1 MIPYTLDGKTLVKV
15 RVNFSKETRNID
27 KYIMERNGLYGQN
40 MKGRIETIFSS
51 RNLDNNCDT
60 IARQLYPY
68 SEQVIS
74 LLDASEYHHAIDLF
88 LEILDSLTRHFVEDE
103 HYTYFDDMYSPDYPC
118 QYMLENILKKVSE
131 GLLPKEELEY
141 LNEGMMKLEQAES
154 YTDYGYPY
162 ALSLWK
168 SFMRKK

>member
-1 MIPYTLDGKTLVKV
+1 M
-15 RVNFSKETRNID
+15 NFSKETRNID
-27 KYIMERNGLYGQN
+27 KYIMERNGLYSQN
-40 MKGRIETIFSS
+40 VKDRIETIFSL
-51 RNLDNNCDT
+51 RNLDNDCDT

-68 SEQVIS
+68 SEQVKS
-74 LLDASEYHHAIDLF
+74 LLDASEYRHAIDLF

-162 ALSLWK
+162 ALSLWRT
-168 SFMRKK
+168 FMRKK

>member
-1 MIPYTLDGKTLVKV
+1 M
-15 RVNFSKETRNID
+15 NFSKETRNID
-27 KYIMERNGLYGQN
+27 KYIMERNGLYSQN
-40 MKGRIETIFSS
+40 MKGRIETIFSL
-51 RNLDNNCDT
+51 RNLDNDCDT

-68 SEQVIS
+68 SEQVKS
-74 LLDASEYHHAIDLF
+74 LLDASEYRHAIDLF

-162 ALSLWK
+162 ALSLWRT
-168 SFMRKK
+168 FMRKK

>member
-1 MIPYTLDGKTLVKV
+1 M
-15 RVNFSKETRNID
+15 NFSKVTQNIY

-40 MKGRIETIFSS
+40 MKGRIETIFSL
-51 RNLDNNCDT
+51 RNLDNDCDT

-68 SEQVIS
+68 SEQVKS
-74 LLDASEYHHAIDLF
+74 LLDASEYRHAIDLF

-131 GLLPKEELEY
+131 GLLPNEELEY

-162 ALSLWK
+162 VLSLWK
-168 SFMRKK
+168 TFMRKK

>member
-1 MIPYTLDGKTLVKV
+1 
-15 RVNFSKETRNID
+15 
-27 KYIMERNGLYGQN
+27 MERNGLYSQN
-40 MKGRIETIFSS
+40 VKDRIETIFSL
-51 RNLDNNCDT
+51 RNLDNDCDT

-68 SEQVIS
+68 SEQIKS
-74 LLDASEYHHAIDLF
+74 LLDASEYRQAIDLF

-131 GLLPKEELEY
+131 GLLPNEELEY

-168 SFMRKK
+168 TFMRKK

>member
-1 MIPYTLDGKTLVKV
+1 M
-15 RVNFSKETRNID
+15 NFSKETRNID
-27 KYIMERNGLYGQN
+27 KYIMERNGLYSQN
-40 MKGRIETIFSS
+40 VKDRIETIFSL
-51 RNLDNNCDT
+51 RNLDNDCDT

-68 SEQVIS
+68 SEQIKS
-74 LLDASEYHHAIDLF
+74 LLDASEYRQAIDLF

-131 GLLPKEELEY
+131 GLLPNEELEY

-168 SFMRKK
+168 TFMRKK

>member
-1 MIPYTLDGKTLVKV
+1 
-15 RVNFSKETRNID
+15 
-27 KYIMERNGLYGQN
+27 MERNGLYSQN
-40 MKGRIETIFSS
+40 VKDRIETIFSL
-51 RNLDNNCDT
+51 RNLDNDCDT

-68 SEQVIS
+68 SEQIKS
-74 LLDASEYHHAIDLF
+74 LLDASEYRQAIDLF

-131 GLLPKEELEY
+131 GLLPNEELEY

-162 ALSLWK
+162 ALSLWRT
-168 SFMRKK
+168 FMRKK

>member
-1 MIPYTLDGKTLVKV
+1 
-15 RVNFSKETRNID
+15 
-27 KYIMERNGLYGQN
+27 MERNGLYGQN
-40 MKGRIETIFSS
+40 MKGRIETIFSL
-51 RNLDNNCDT
+51 RNLDNDCDT

-68 SEQVIS
+68 SEQIKS
-74 LLDASEYHHAIDLF
+74 LLDASEYRQAIDLF

-168 SFMRKK
+168 TFMRKK

>member
-1 MIPYTLDGKTLVKV
+1 
-15 RVNFSKETRNID
+15 
-27 KYIMERNGLYGQN
+27 MERNGLYGQN
-40 MKGRIETIFSS
+40 MKGRIETIFSL
-51 RNLDNNCDT
+51 RNLDNDCDT

-68 SEQVIS
+68 SEQVKS
-74 LLDASEYHHAIDLF
+74 LLDASEYRHAIDLF

-131 GLLPKEELEY
+131 GLLPNEELEY

-168 SFMRKK
+168 TFMRKK

>member
-1 MIPYTLDGKTLVKV
+1 
-15 RVNFSKETRNID
+15 
-27 KYIMERNGLYGQN
+27 MERNGLYGQN
-40 MKGRIETIFSS
+40 MKGRIETIFSL
-51 RNLDNNCDT
+51 RNLDNDCDT

-68 SEQVIS
+68 SEQIKS
-74 LLDASEYHHAIDLF
+74 LLDASEYRQAIDLF

-162 ALSLWK
+162 ALSLWRT
-168 SFMRKK
+168 FMRKK

>member
-1 MIPYTLDGKTLVKV
+1 M
-15 RVNFSKETRNID
+15 NFSKETRNID
-27 KYIMERNGLYGQN
+27 KYIMERNGLYSQN
-40 MKGRIETIFSS
+40 MKGRIETIFSL
-51 RNLDNNCDT
+51 RNLDNDCDT

-68 SEQVIS
+68 SEQVKS
-74 LLDASEYHHAIDLF
+74 LLDASEYRHAIDLF

-168 SFMRKK
+168 TFMRKK